1 MVLAGQ
7 YLERPALV
15 ACGDATLE
23 GLYHRG
29 TRRPALLV
37 CPAPGP
43 GGGMD
48 AAPVAE
54 LAWAAAQAGLPS
66 LRFQYR
72 GVGASTGDLDAGRA
86 LLDAEAAWRHL
97 ADTAGPRVAVAALGA
112 GAGVALALAAA
123 HPEVERVVLVAPEGV
138 ALGPAEGERSGN
150 AAAARVLVLLP
161 EERAGDADAARAAVG
176 SAGRVEVVEG
186 ADAAFRAGLTR
197 VGRAAVEWIAGR

>member
-15 ACGDATLE
+15 ACGDVTLE

-54 LAWAAAQAGLPS
+54 LAWAAARDGLPS

-72 GVGASTGDLDAGRA
+72 GVGASTGDPDAARA
-86 LLDAEAAWRHL
+86 FEDAEAAWRHL
-97 ADTAGPRVAVAALGA
+97 ADTAGPRLAVAALGA

-123 HPEVERVVLVAPEGV
+123 HVEVERVVLVAPEG
-138 ALGPAEGERSGN
+138 LSSRSSGVG
-150 AAAARVLVLLP
+150 AAARVLVLLP
-161 EERAGDADAARAAVG
+161 EERAADAGAVRAAVG
-176 SAGRVEVVEG
+176 PSGRVEVIEG

-197 VGRAAVEWIAGR
+197 VGRAAVEWIGGR